1 MTVVS
6 VRCGGVQAL
15 QKRLIS
21 RTEEV
26 VEVERILQEKDR
38 LYLELRVVL
47 ERQPGPEVAQ
57 QISSYQKV
65 GTHLPQAGYTLTT
78 GWVHTYRRG
87 VHTYH
92 RVDTHHRVRA
102 HLPHGRCTLTTW
114 WVHTYRR
121 VGAYLPEGGY
131 TLTRG
136 WMRIYQRAGGYLPEG
151 GYTLTRGWVHTYQRV
166 GTHLL

>member
-6 VRCGGVQAL
+6 VRCGDVQAL

-57 QISSYQKV
+57 QISSYQRV
-65 GTHLPQAGYTLTT
+65 GTHLPQVCVCGGTPLP
-78 GWVHTYRRG
+78 RG
-87 VHTYH
+87 VGG
-92 RVDTHHRVRA
+92 DTH
-102 HLPHGRCTLTTW
+102 LPQG
-114 WVHTYRR
+114 
-121 VGAYLPEGGY
+121 
-131 TLTRG
+131 
-136 WMRIYQRAGGYLPEG
+136 
-151 GYTLTRGWVHTYQRV
+151 
-166 GTHLL
+166 GTHLLEWCHCGGVLWCHCGVLCHCSGVLWCHWWCMLVSLWWCTVVYCGVTGGVVRCIVVVYCGGVLCAVPCRC

>member
-57 QISSYQKV
+57 QISSYQRV
-65 GTHLPQAGYTLTT
+65 GTHLPQGGGGVHPYHGGWVGTLTTRGGGGTPLPQGGGVTLTT
-78 GWVHTYRRG
+78 G
-87 VHTYH
+87 
-92 RVDTHHRVRA
+92 
-102 HLPHGRCTLTTW
+102 
-114 WVHTYRR
+114 
-121 VGAYLPEGGY
+121 GY
-131 TLTRG
+131 TLE
-136 WMRIYQRAGGYLPEG
+136 WCHCGGVLWCHCG
-151 GYTLTRGWVHTYQRV
+151 GVLWCHCGGV
-166 GTHLL
+166 L